1 VRKPQSLR
9 EDRRLGALA
18 GTWRPEQDEDPHRMK
33 PS

>member
-1 VRKPQSLR
+1 VREPQSLR

-18 GTWRPEQDEDPHRMK
+18 GTRRPEQDQDPQRMK